1 MFNFGTAAA
10 GMHNGVMARHT
21 VVVFLE
27 LPRQLHVLLHLVL
40 GEVLETVL
48 YFVTRVDISS

>member
-1 MFNFGTAAA
+1 MFNFGTAAV

-27 LPRQLHVLLHLVL
+27 LPRQLHVVLHLVL

-48 YFVTRVDISS
+48 YFDTRVDISS